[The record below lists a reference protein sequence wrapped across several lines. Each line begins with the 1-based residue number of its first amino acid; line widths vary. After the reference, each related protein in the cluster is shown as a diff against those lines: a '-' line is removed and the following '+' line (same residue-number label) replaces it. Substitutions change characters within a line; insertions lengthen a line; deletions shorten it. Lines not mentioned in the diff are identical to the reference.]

1 MQMGHGGESTDMRPR
16 RLLGTLERALL
27 GTAMSAV
34 LYVVERRL
42 SQRMKT
48 QREAEHA
55 TGNRREDGRRRTL

>member
-1 MQMGHGGESTDMRPR
+1 MRPR

-42 SQRMKT
+42 SRRMKA
-48 QREAEHA
+48 QRDAEHA
-55 TGNRREDGRRRTL
+55 TGDRRGDGERRVI